1 MFGKDLYNPKSFRI
15 LDLLMSD
22 KQKQKTLI
30 MNYSELNKMSIEELR
45 ALNAKLIEVIKM
57 KKHELALD
65 VKDELYLGANVK
77 VNHPKLFGKQLR
89 VEKINRTKAVLKLLN
104 GFGSYTVPLS
114 MIEVVK

>member
-1 MFGKDLYNPKSFRI
+1 MWNFCCI

-30 MNYSELNKMSIEELR
+30 MNYSELNKMTIEELR
-45 ALNAKLIEVIKM
+45 SLNAKLIEVIKM

-114 MIEVVK
+114 MIEIVK